1 MIKPSF
7 WITCLTLICLG
18 LYLFATAPPPLED
31 KKTEDATIP
40 VERMFEIL
48 KTENEV
54 VRAMWTKEVV
64 GAGKQ
69 AGLKFDEHWREADVE
84 AGPLPALFLRE
95 TAKSLEKNP
104 TPLSLFLGSDY
115 PINDANRFE
124 GLQLEKFQVLK
135 QTQQP
140 QFFYMADT
148 QMQVAM
154 FSDLAVSEGCVQCH
168 NKHEQSPKSDWK
180 LNDVMGATTWMY
192 PSSTVSM
199 EELVRNIA
207 ALHQGFQEAYGA
219 YIAKVKKFANPPQ
232 IGERWPGEG
241 YYLPMPDVFMQEII
255 KRTAPHT
262 LEALAHLT
270 GPRQRGEAANSTEA
284 SHVDLD

>member
-1 MIKPSF
+1 MARPSF
-7 WITCLTLICLG
+7 WITCLALVALSV
-18 LYLFATAPPPLED
+18 YLFAAAPPPLEEE
-31 KKTEDATIP
+31 KAAEAEIP

-48 KTENEV
+48 KAENDA

-64 GAGKQ
+64 GAGKP

-124 GLQLEKFQVLK
+124 GLQLEKFQAVK
-135 QTQQP
+135 QTLQP
-140 QFFYMADT
+140 QFFYLPDIK
-148 QMQVAM
+148 MQVAM

-168 NKHEQSPKSDWK
+168 NKHEQSPKRDWR

-192 PSSTVSM
+192 PAARVSM
-199 EELVRNIA
+199 AELVRNIA

-219 YIAKVKKFANPPQ
+219 YVDKARKFANPPA
-232 IGERWPGEG
+232 IGERWPAEG
-241 YYLPMPDVFMQEII
+241 YCLPDPDVFMREII

-262 LEALAHLT
+262 LAVLASLAEQ
-270 GPRQRGEAANSTEA
+270 PRKDAAPRRKEA
-284 SHVDLD
+284 SHAAAP